1 MRDILKQLAQG
12 QITVDEAE
20 KFIRILELEEVENL
34 AQLDIG
40 REFRKGIP
48 EIILAES
55 KTPEQISKIA
65 LAMVEKQGHVVISR
79 ADDAVF
85 SSIRETL
92 PFNIYAIESLHA
104 RMVVLRKA
112 EFAPLNLGG
121 RVGVLAAG
129 TSDIPIAEE
138 AKILSIEMGCHVLEK
153 YDVGVAGVHRLFPP
167 LKQMLEEQVDVLV
180 VVAGRE
186 GALPSLVA
194 GLVDI
199 PIIAVPTS
207 VGYGFGEKGTA
218 ALAAMLQACPL
229 GLAVVNIDAGIAAGA
244 IAALIAN
251 RAAKARSLHD

>member
-20 KFIRILELEEVENL
+20 KSIRILELMEVENL

-48 EIILAES
+48 EIILAEG
-55 KTPEQISKIA
+55 KPPEQTGQIA
-65 LAMVEKQGHVVISR
+65 LAMVQKQGHVVVSR
-79 ADDAVF
+79 ADDAHF
-85 SSIRETL
+85 RSIRKIMPST
-92 PFNIYAIESLHA
+92 IHIMESAHA
-104 RMVVLRKA
+104 RIVVLRKA
-112 EFAPLNLGG
+112 GFAPYDFGG
-121 RVGVLAAG
+121 RVGILAAG
-129 TSDIPIAEE
+129 TSDMPIAEE
-138 AKILSIEMGCHVLEK
+138 AKILSIEMGCHVLEE

-207 VGYGFGEKGTA
+207 IGYGFGEKGTA

-251 RAAKARSLHD
+251 RAAKARASKE